1 MFSQTRAGRFGR
13 LPAGLS
19 SYRANR
25 DASSQN
31 NTMRKA
37 LRCLCVS
44 ASLREFFSML
54 LGLLFMVS
62 FASAQDRQTSWN
74 DPVAQ
79 WAKIK
84 FSHKQH
90 IVDVGA
96 ECSTC
101 HAAADSSERAE
112 ELLFPKHAECSG
124 CHAEVES
131 ENTDDCKFCHTDVDN
146 LEAFALPNREDIVFN
161 HKQHIAGQQ
170 LECAT
175 CHAGIEQSEAP
186 SVAYLPVMASCNSCH
201 NEVKATNACESCH
214 PRVET
219 MLPLSHR
226 VPDWS
231 EQHKRLVRADH
242 TTSDCASCH
251 NDNFCQ
257 TCHAEAATQF
267 TTGDLLRSV
276 PENRPQP
283 SGKNPAVKQN
293 VHELNYLFTHS
304 LDFRAKQSDCF
315 SCHNQQTF
323 CTECHTRNQAAG
335 FGAPFP
341 LSHRAADFV
350 RIGAGSGGGQH
361 AVLARRDME
370 SCASCHDLEGRDP
383 SCVLCH
389 TNLAPGRK

>member
-1 MFSQTRAGRFGR
+1 M
-13 LPAGLS
+13 
-19 SYRANR
+19 
-25 DASSQN
+25 
-31 NTMRKA
+31 
-37 LRCLCVS
+37 
-44 ASLREFFSML
+44 REFFSML

-251 NDNFCQ
+251 TDNFCQ
-257 TCHAEAATQF
+257 TCHAEAT
-267 TTGDLLRSV
+267 
-276 PENRPQP
+276 
-283 SGKNPAVKQN
+283 
-293 VHELNYLFTHS
+293 
-304 LDFRAKQSDCF
+304 
-315 SCHNQQTF
+315 
-323 CTECHTRNQAAG
+323 
-335 FGAPFP
+335 
-341 LSHRAADFV
+341 
-350 RIGAGSGGGQH
+350 
-361 AVLARRDME
+361 
-370 SCASCHDLEGRDP
+370 
-383 SCVLCH
+383 
-389 TNLAPGRK
+389 